1 MTLRFPEED
10 FEKHL
15 RKVCSH
21 AVPVYVLHWAFLSE
35 LFPERN
41 EKEQFSIDVILST
54 LVNSLQEIW
63 SRHSEELLTKGQ
75 RNEFYSDFLSSE
87 GHGHFCQ

>member
-1 MTLRFPEED
+1 MQSLFT
-10 FEKHL
+10 
-15 RKVCSH
+15 CCIG
-21 AVPVYVLHWAFLSE
+21 LSYLNSSQKE
-35 LFPERN
+35 N

-54 LVNSLQEIW
+54 LVNTLQEIW